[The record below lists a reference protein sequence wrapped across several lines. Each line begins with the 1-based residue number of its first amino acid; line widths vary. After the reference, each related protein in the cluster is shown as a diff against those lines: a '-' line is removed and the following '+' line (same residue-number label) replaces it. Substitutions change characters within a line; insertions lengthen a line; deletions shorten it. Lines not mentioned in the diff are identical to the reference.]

1 MNLLKLNNRDLGI
14 DLGTANILVSMNN
27 KGIVFREPSVVA
39 IKKDTQEV
47 VAFGQEA
54 KEMLGRTPESILAI
68 RPLKDGVIADFTAT
82 KLMLSSIINK
92 VTRNFKILK
101 PRVVIGVPA
110 GITEVEERAVQEA
123 ALSCG
128 VREVYLIEE
137 PMAAAIGSGLK
148 IEEPTGNMIVD
159 IGGGTTEVAVVSL
172 GGIVVSNS
180 IKIAGDEM
188 TEDIINYTKRYL
200 NMVIGE
206 VTAEEV
212 KMEIGCAMPFMTELK
227 KTIRGRDL
235 KTGLPIKKEISSI
248 QVQEAM
254 QDSINKIVEGV
265 KSTLEITPPELSSDI
280 IVNGI
285 MLAGGGA
292 LIKNLDKLISEKTGI
307 HVNVAENALDC
318 VANGTMAVLEN
329 IDKLKNVVTM
339 SYGSRK
345 Q

>member
-1 MNLLKLNNRDLGI
+1 MNLLNLNNRDLGI
-14 DLGTANILVSMNN
+14 DLGTANVLVSMNK

-39 IKKDTQEV
+39 IKKETQEV
-47 VAFGQEA
+47 VAFGNEA

-82 KLMLSSIINK
+82 KLMLSAIINK
-92 VTRNFKILK
+92 VTRKFKLLK
-101 PRVVIGVPA
+101 PRAVIGVPA

-159 IGGGTTEVAVVSL
+159 IGGGTTEIAVVSL
-172 GGIVVSNS
+172 GGIVTSTS

-188 TEDIINYTKRYL
+188 TEDIINYVKRRM
-200 NMVIGE
+200 NMIIGE
-206 VTAEEV
+206 VTAEEI
-212 KMEIGCAMPFMTELK
+212 KIEIGCAMPFVTELK

-235 KTGLPIKKEISSI
+235 KTGLPIKKEISSV

-254 QDSINKIVEGV
+254 QGSINSIVEGI
-265 KSTLEITPPELSSDI
+265 KATLEVTPPELSSDI

-285 MLAGGGA
+285 MLAGRRSFN
-292 LIKNLDKLISEKTGI
+292 KKF
-307 HVNVAENALDC
+307 
-318 VANGTMAVLEN
+318 
-329 IDKLKNVVTM
+329 
-339 SYGSRK
+339 R
-345 Q
+345 

>member
-1 MNLLKLNNRDLGI
+1 MSLLNLNNRDLGI
-14 DLGTANILVSMNN
+14 DLGTANVLVSMNK

-39 IKKDTQEV
+39 IRKETEEV
-47 VAFGQEA
+47 VAFGNEA

-82 KLMLSSIINK
+82 KLMLSSIIKK
-92 VTRNFKILK
+92 VTRKFKLLK
-101 PRVVIGVPA
+101 PRAVIGVPA

-148 IEEPTGNMIVD
+148 IEEPSGNMIVD
-159 IGGGTTEVAVVSL
+159 IGGGTTEIAVVSL
-172 GGIVVSNS
+172 GGVVTSTS

-188 TEDIINYTKRYL
+188 TEDIINYVKRYM

-206 VTAEEV
+206 VTAEEI
-212 KMEIGCAMPFMTELK
+212 KIEIGCAMPFMTELK

-235 KTGLPIKKEISSI
+235 KTGLPVKKEISSI
-248 QVQEAM
+248 QVQDAIKG
-254 QDSINKIVEGV
+254 SINSIVEGI
-265 KSTLEITPPELSSDI
+265 KATLEVTPPELSSDI

-292 LIKNLDKLISEKTGI
+292 LIKNFDKLISEKTEI
-307 HVNVAENALDC
+307 NVKVAENALDC
-318 VANGTMAVLEN
+318 VANGTLAVLEN
-329 IDKLKNVVTM
+329 IDKLRNVVNLA
-339 SYGSRK
+339 YERK
-345 Q
+345 

>member
-1 MNLLKLNNRDLGI
+1 MKLLNLNNRDLGI

-39 IKKDTQEV
+39 IKKDTEEV

-54 KEMLGRTPESILAI
+54 KEMLGRTPESILAV

-92 VTRNFKILK
+92 VTKNLKIIK

-148 IEEPTGNMIVD
+148 IEEPSGNMIVD
-159 IGGGTTEVAVVSL
+159 IGGGTTEIAVVSL

-188 TEDIINYTKRYL
+188 TEDIINYAKKYL

-235 KTGLPIKKEISSI
+235 KTGLHVKKEISSTE
-248 QVQEAM
+248 VQDAM
-254 QDSINKIVEGV
+254 HESINKIVEGV
-265 KSTLEITPPELSSDI
+265 KATLELTPPELSSDI
-280 IVNGI
+280 VVNGI

-307 HVNVAENALDC
+307 HVNIAENSLDC

-339 SYGSRK
+339 SYGRRK
-345 Q
+345 

>member
-1 MNLLKLNNRDLGI
+1 MNLLKLNNKDLGI

-39 IKKDTQEV
+39 IKKDTEEV

-54 KEMLGRTPESILAI
+54 KEMLGRTPETILAI

-92 VTRNFKILK
+92 VTKNLKIIK

-137 PMAAAIGSGLK
+137 PMAAAIGSGLR

-159 IGGGTTEVAVVSL
+159 IGGGTTEIAVVSL
-172 GGIVVSNS
+172 GGIVTSTS

-188 TEDIINYTKRYL
+188 TEDIINYAKKYL
-200 NMVIGE
+200 DMVIGE

-227 KTIRGRDL
+227 KVIRGRDL
-235 KTGLPIKKEISSI
+235 RTGLPVKKEISSLE
-248 QVQEAM
+248 VQDAM
-254 QDSINKIVEGV
+254 KDSINKIVEGV
-265 KSTLEITPPELSSDI
+265 KLTLEVTPPELSSDI

-307 HVNVAENALDC
+307 HVNIAENALDC

-329 IDKLKNVVTM
+329 IDKLKNVVSM
-339 SYGSRK
+339 SYGRR
-345 Q
+345 

>member
-1 MNLLKLNNRDLGI
+1 MNFLKLNNRDLGI

-188 TEDIINYTKRYL
+188 TEDIINYAKRYL

-248 QVQEAM
+248 QVQDAM
-254 QDSINKIVEGV
+254 KDSINKIVEGV
-265 KSTLEITPPELSSDI
+265 KSTLELTPPELSSDI

-307 HVNVAENALDC
+307 HVNIAENALDC

-345 Q
+345 

>member
-1 MNLLKLNNRDLGI
+1 MSLLNLNNRDLGI
-14 DLGTANILVSMNN
+14 DLGTANVLVSMNK

-39 IKKDTQEV
+39 IKKETQEV
-47 VAFGQEA
+47 VAFGNEA
-54 KEMLGRTPESILAI
+54 KEMLGRTPESVLAI

-82 KLMLSSIINK
+82 KLMLSAIINK
-92 VTRNFKILK
+92 VTRKFKLLK
-101 PRVVIGVPA
+101 PRAVIGVPA

-148 IEEPTGNMIVD
+148 IEEPSGNMIVD
-159 IGGGTTEVAVVSL
+159 IGGGTTEIAVVSL
-172 GGIVVSNS
+172 GGIVTSTS
-180 IKIAGDEM
+180 LKIAGDEM
-188 TEDIINYTKRYL
+188 TEDIINYVKRRMD
-200 NMVIGE
+200 MVIGE

-212 KMEIGCAMPFMTELK
+212 KIEIGCAMPFVTELK

-235 KTGLPIKKEISSI
+235 KRGLPIKKEISSI

-254 QDSINKIVEGV
+254 KNSINSILEGI
-265 KSTLEITPPELSSDI
+265 KATLEVTPPELSSDI
-280 IVNGI
+280 VVNGI

-292 LIKNLDKLISEKTGI
+292 LIKNLDKLVSEKTDI
-307 HVNVAENALDC
+307 HVNIAENSLDC

-329 IDKLKNVVTM
+329 IDKLKNVVNM
-339 SYGSRK
+339 AYGRK
-345 Q
+345 

>member
-1 MNLLKLNNRDLGI
+1 MKLLNLNNRDLGI

-39 IKKDTQEV
+39 IKKDTEDV

-92 VTRNFKILK
+92 VTKNLKIIK

-137 PMAAAIGSGLK
+137 PMAAAIGSGLR
-148 IEEPTGNMIVD
+148 IEEPSGNMIVD
-159 IGGGTTEVAVVSL
+159 IGGGTTEIAVVSL

-188 TEDIINYTKRYL
+188 TEDIINYAKRYL

-235 KTGLPIKKEISSI
+235 KTGLPVKKEISSVE
-248 QVQEAM
+248 VQDAM
-254 QDSINKIVEGV
+254 RESINKIVEGV
-265 KSTLEITPPELSSDI
+265 KSTLELTPPELSSDI
-280 IVNGI
+280 VVNGI

-307 HVNVAENALDC
+307 HVNIAENSLDC

-329 IDKLKNVVTM
+329 IDKLKNVVSM
-339 SYGSRK
+339 SYGRRK
-345 Q
+345 

>member
-1 MNLLKLNNRDLGI
+1 
-14 DLGTANILVSMNN
+14 
-27 KGIVFREPSVVA
+27 
-39 IKKDTQEV
+39 
-47 VAFGQEA
+47 
-54 KEMLGRTPESILAI
+54 MLGRTPESILAV

-92 VTRNFKILK
+92 VTKNLKIIK

-148 IEEPTGNMIVD
+148 IEEPSGNMIVD
-159 IGGGTTEVAVVSL
+159 IGGGTTEIAVVSL

-188 TEDIINYTKRYL
+188 TEDIINYAKKYL

-235 KTGLPIKKEISSI
+235 KTGLPVKKEISSTE
-248 QVQEAM
+248 VQDAM
-254 QDSINKIVEGV
+254 HESINKIVEGV
-265 KSTLEITPPELSSDI
+265 KATLELTPPELSSDI
-280 IVNGI
+280 VVNGI

-307 HVNVAENALDC
+307 HVNIAENSLDC

-339 SYGSRK
+339 SYGRRK
-345 Q
+345 

>member
-1 MNLLKLNNRDLGI
+1 MKLLNLNNRDLGI
-14 DLGTANILVSMNN
+14 DLGTANILVSMNK

-39 IKKDTQEV
+39 IKKDSEEV

-54 KEMLGRTPESILAI
+54 KEMLGRTPESILAV

-92 VTRNFKILK
+92 VTKNLKIIK

-148 IEEPTGNMIVD
+148 IEEPSGNMIVD
-159 IGGGTTEVAVVSL
+159 IGGGTTEIAVVSL

-188 TEDIINYTKRYL
+188 TEDIINYAKKYL

-235 KTGLPIKKEISSI
+235 KTGLPVKKEISSTE
-248 QVQEAM
+248 VQDAM
-254 QDSINKIVEGV
+254 HESINKIVEGV
-265 KSTLEITPPELSSDI
+265 KATLELTPPELSSDI
-280 IVNGI
+280 VVNGI

-307 HVNVAENALDC
+307 HVNIAENSLDC

-339 SYGSRK
+339 SYGRRK
-345 Q
+345 

>member
-1 MNLLKLNNRDLGI
+1 MNLLKLNNKDLGI

-39 IKKDTQEV
+39 IKKDTEEV

-92 VTRNFKILK
+92 VTKNFKILK

-148 IEEPTGNMIVD
+148 IEEPSGNMIVD

-172 GGIVVSNS
+172 GGIVTSTS

-188 TEDIINYTKRYL
+188 TEDIINYAKRYL

-227 KTIRGRDL
+227 KIIRGRDL
-235 KTGLPIKKEISSI
+235 RTGLPVKKEISSLE
-248 QVQEAM
+248 VQEAM
-254 QDSINKIVEGV
+254 KDSINKIVEGV
-265 KSTLEITPPELSSDI
+265 KATLEVTPPELSSDI

-292 LIKNLDKLISEKTGI
+292 LIKNLDKLIAEKTGI

-339 SYGSRK
+339 SYGRR
-345 Q
+345 

>member
-1 MNLLKLNNRDLGI
+1 MITVSATLQKKKNIYYAVLYYKDEFNNIQRKWISTKLKVKNNKKLAERKVEEIRYEYEKTLNEKPTLSGLDVNNK
-14 DLGTANILVSMNN
+14 ANI
-27 KGIVFREPSVVA
+27 KFC
-39 IKKDTQEV
+39 D
-47 VAFGQEA
+47 F
-54 KEMLGRTPESILAI
+54 MLNWLE
-68 RPLKDGVIADFTAT
+68 
-82 KLMLSSIINK
+82 II
-92 VTRNFKILK
+92 K

-137 PMAAAIGSGLK
+137 PMAAAIGSGLR

-159 IGGGTTEVAVVSL
+159 IGGGTTEIAVVSL
-172 GGIVVSNS
+172 GGIVTSTS

-188 TEDIINYTKRYL
+188 TEDIINYAKRYL
-200 NMVIGE
+200 DMVIGE

-227 KTIRGRDL
+227 KVIRGRDL
-235 KTGLPIKKEISSI
+235 RTGLPVKKEISSVE
-248 QVQEAM
+248 VQEAM
-254 QDSINKIVEGV
+254 KDSINKIVEGV
-265 KSTLEITPPELSSDI
+265 KSTLEVTPPELSSDI

-307 HVNVAENALDC
+307 HVNIAENALDC

-329 IDKLKNVVTM
+329 IDKLKNVVSM
-339 SYGSRK
+339 SYGRR
-345 Q
+345 

>member
-1 MNLLKLNNRDLGI
+1 MNLLKLNNKDLGI

-39 IKKDTQEV
+39 IKKDTEEV

-54 KEMLGRTPESILAI
+54 KEMLGRTPETILAI

-92 VTRNFKILK
+92 VTKNLKIIK

-137 PMAAAIGSGLK
+137 PMAAAIGSGLR

-159 IGGGTTEVAVVSL
+159 IGGGTTEIAVVSL
-172 GGIVVSNS
+172 GGIVTSTS

-188 TEDIINYTKRYL
+188 TEDIINYAKKYL
-200 NMVIGE
+200 DMVIGE

-227 KTIRGRDL
+227 KVIRGRDL
-235 KTGLPIKKEISSI
+235 RTGLPVKKEISSVE
-248 QVQEAM
+248 VQEAM
-254 QDSINKIVEGV
+254 KDSINKIVEGV
-265 KSTLEITPPELSSDI
+265 KSTLEVTPPELSSDI

-307 HVNVAENALDC
+307 HVNIAENALDC

-329 IDKLKNVVTM
+329 IDKLKNVVSM
-339 SYGSRK
+339 SYGRR
-345 Q
+345 